1 MRKTTMNG
9 SSSSALL
16 DNSGGGGGG
25 LNDTAT
31 TAVVKADPLVA
42 VVVARPPDSKPLAR
56 RQPQGLLPVPPALQH
71 LRRNGGGSGNSGK
84 WKCIMPTAIVLV
96 LSASVL
102 QLLYFHHNSDALF
115 PTVGSGPH
123 LLLQAHSE
131 WKLLNSTTLRQEQR
145 KNFAK
150 NAINDKDQP
159 VLPSHLENPLYQLFQ
174 AAGVSDQDLTNDT
187 LAVLPHV
194 YESMVSMYG
203 DLRQPLIVG
212 LDTCATYRQTVPLER
227 RYTAVA
233 GLFNTGTNA
242 MEFHLE
248 HNMNLNSTWQVPWG
262 KHRVPALTRLKHV
275 APRMEGKVQTDVLPI
290 VMVRDPFHWMQSMVR
305 ARLPF

>member
-1 MRKTTMNG
+1 MNG
-9 SSSSALL
+9 SSSSALQ
-16 DNSGGGGGG
+16 DNSSGSSGSG

-31 TAVVKADPLVA
+31 TTDVKADPLVA
-42 VVVARPPDSKPLAR
+42 VVVARPPDSKPLS
-56 RQPQGLLPVPPALQH
+56 RQQQLRQHGPVPLQPALQH
-71 LRRNGGGSGNSGK
+71 LRRNGGGGGSNSGK

-96 LSASVL
+96 LVASVL
-102 QLLYFHHNSDALF
+102 QLLYFHQNSDTLF
-115 PTVGSGPH
+115 PIVGSGPH

-131 WKLLNSTTLRQEQR
+131 WKLANLTTLRKEQR
-145 KNFAK
+145 KTFAK
-150 NAINDKDQP
+150 NAINDQQP
-159 VLPSHLENPLYQLFQ
+159 VAHSHLENPLYQLFQ

-212 LDTCATYRQTVPLER
+212 MDTCETYRRNVPLER

-305 ARLPF
+305 VWLHD